1 MSGNTSIIDSPSS
14 LPAAA
19 TVIGL
24 LVLDQIPTP
33 HDLARR
39 ALVIIGVAAH
49 HEPNDTTNPARR

>member
-24 LVLDQIPTP
+24 LVQIPTP